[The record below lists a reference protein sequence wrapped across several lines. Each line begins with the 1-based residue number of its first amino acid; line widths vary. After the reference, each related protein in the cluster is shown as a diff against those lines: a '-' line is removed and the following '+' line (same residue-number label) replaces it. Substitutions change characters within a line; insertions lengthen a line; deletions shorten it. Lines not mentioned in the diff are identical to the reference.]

1 MSYIL
6 RLCIIG
12 MEAVLQYILRL
23 CRIGMEAVLY
33 IEVMQDRHGGCPIYS
48 DVGSVWRMSYIKM
61 YDGMEVSAILQTYV
75 KRLVPCSL
83 CTVQQLHRSYVEKR
97 HQGKEAEV
105 SCTVQQPEV
114 ACWIDHALQSIIIL
128 EQMQPEVSSCSYRL
142 YTVSF
147 ISQQDLQTKK
157 YTTYFTIQIQN
168 LWRLAEMT
176 SKE

>member
-1 MSYIL
+1 MEGVQHIEVMYRQTQRLSYIS
-6 RLCIIG
+6 RLCRIGMEDVLYIQVMYSIIG

-114 ACWIDHALQSIIIL
+114 AL
-128 EQMQPEVSSCSYRL
+128 
-142 YTVSF
+142 
-147 ISQQDLQTKK
+147 
-157 YTTYFTIQIQN
+157 
-168 LWRLAEMT
+168 
-176 SKE
+176 